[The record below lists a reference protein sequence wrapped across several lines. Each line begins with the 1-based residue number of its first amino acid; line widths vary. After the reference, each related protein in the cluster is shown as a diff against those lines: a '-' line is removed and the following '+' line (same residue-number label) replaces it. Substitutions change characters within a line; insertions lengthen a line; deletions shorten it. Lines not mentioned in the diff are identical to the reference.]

1 MYFCSKKN
9 NSQYPGLHTMPF
21 TSLKLLSFQ
30 YKYLSF
36 IWLVLIILPACNS
49 YEEKTPANQSQI
61 VEAEAEISQTFLF
74 DIAVDTLIVEQG
86 QVKRNQFLADILLSK
101 GVNYNLIDHIAR
113 YHKAVFDVRRIRAGN
128 QYTFI
133 SANDSVQ
140 TPLYFVYEIDYT
152 DYVVFSLTDS
162 LTARRGFKPIHRET
176 ETAFGTISSSLWNAM
191 VDGQYDPNL
200 ANKLSEVYAWT
211 IDFFGIQKGDEFELM
226 YERLYVDDKPIGIG
240 KVLASRFRHYGKD
253 QFAFYFEQDSVGDY
267 FDENGQS
274 LMRTFLKA
282 PLKYSRISSGFS
294 NARFHPVLKIYR
306 PHHGVDYAAPSG
318 SPVYAIG
325 DGVITRKGYQKG
337 GGGNYLYIKHNGTY
351 TTAYMHLKGFAKGI
365 AQGVRV
371 SQGQLIG
378 YVGSTG
384 LSTGPHLDFRFF
396 RNGNAVNPLTVE
408 SPPAKPVDSAN
419 LLRYSDHVLN
429 WQSKLNILKATA
441 DEIRKSN
448 TTIESESPKS

>member
-1 MYFCSKKN
+1 MRKASFSQIYLFPKN
-9 NSQYPGLHTMPF
+9 TFFFIIIGLIFVLLQSCTTTEQE
-21 TSLKLLSFQ
+21 TSTPNKQEIEPIEEIPETLLYDIVVDS
-30 YKYLSF
+30 
-36 IWLVLIILPACNS
+36 LII
-49 YEEKTPANQSQI
+49 EH
-61 VEAEAEISQTFLF
+61 
-74 DIAVDTLIVEQG
+74 G

-101 GVNYNLIDHIAR
+101 GVNYNVIDHIAR
-113 YHKAVFDVRRIRAGN
+113 KHQSVFDVRKIRAGN
-128 QYTFI
+128 QFTFLL
-133 SANDSVQ
+133 ANDSTE
-140 TPLYFVYEIDYT
+140 TPLYFIYEIDYT
-152 DYVVFSLTDS
+152 DYVVFKLTDS
-162 LTARRGFKPIHRET
+162 LTARKGYKPIERKI
-176 ETAFGTISSSLWNAM
+176 ETAFGTINSSLWNAM
-191 VDGQYDPNL
+191 TDGRYNPNL
-200 ANKLSEVYAWT
+200 ANELSEVYAWT
-211 IDFFGIQKGDEFELM
+211 IDFFGIQKGDQFEVM
-226 YERLYVDDKPIGIG
+226 YEQLYVDNKPIGIG
-240 KVLASRFRHYGKD
+240 KILASRFQHYNKD
-253 QFAFYFEQDSVGDY
+253 MFAFYFEQDSVGDY

-282 PLKYSRISSGFS
+282 PLKYNRISSGFS

-318 SPVYAIG
+318 TPVYAIG
-325 DGVITRKGYQKG
+325 EGVVTRKGYQKG

-419 LLRYSDHVLN
+419 LEKYNAHVAN
-429 WQSKLNILKATA
+429 WLSKLNLLKATA
-441 DEIRKSN
+441 DDKRKGEKKN
-448 TTIESESPKS
+448 DIENPRS

>member
-1 MYFCSKKN
+1 MPGTSIQSLLSRIKYFRLIWIFLFILSACHSSKEN
-9 NSQYPGLHTMPF
+9 NSGIQ
-21 TSLKLLSFQ
+21 S
-30 YKYLSF
+30 
-36 IWLVLIILPACNS
+36 
-49 YEEKTPANQSQI
+49 KTL
-61 VEAEAEISQTFLF
+61 EAEVEKPQTFLF
-74 DIAVDTLIVEQG
+74 DIAIDSLIIEQG

-101 GVNYNLIDHIAR
+101 GVNYDLIDHIAR
-113 YHKAVFDVRRIRAGN
+113 NHKTVFDVRKIRAGN

-140 TPLYFVYEIDYT
+140 TPLYFIYEIDYT

-162 LTARRGFKPIHRET
+162 LTAHKGYKPIHRET
-176 ETAFGTISSSLWNAM
+176 ETAYGTISSSLWNAM

-226 YERLYVDDKPIGIG
+226 YERLYVDGKPIGIG
-240 KVLASRFRHYGKD
+240 KILASRFQHYGKN

-267 FDENGQS
+267 FDETGQS

-282 PLKYSRISSGFS
+282 PLKYNRISSGFS

-318 SPVYAIG
+318 TPVYSIG
-325 DGVITRKGYQKG
+325 DGVVTRKGYQKS

-365 AQGVRV
+365 TEGVRV
-371 SQGQLIG
+371 KQGQLIG
-378 YVGSTG
+378 FVGSTG

-429 WQSKLNILKATA
+429 WQSKLNLLKATA
-441 DEIRKSN
+441 DELRKSQEN
-448 TTIESESPKS
+448 AEIAGSKS